1 MARGIGRRLAVQS
14 SAMTDIAHARK
25 AAGRDPKKFVDPDRT
40 ADGAPR
46 AVVAFSG
53 LETLWF
59 NTGTLCNLT
68 CTHCYME
75 SSPTNDRLVYLT
87 MNDVAAYLDEIV
99 ALRLATKEIGFTG
112 GEPFLNPDMLD
123 MLRGALG
130 AGFRVLVL
138 TNAMRPMQR
147 HKKALLALRES
158 YGSKLVVR
166 VSMDH
171 YGKALHDK
179 ERGDGTWEKTL
190 DGLKWLSRSGFAL
203 HVAGRTCWGEPV
215 DALREGYGRLF
226 RTHGIDVDATCAD
239 ALVLFP
245 EMDMAED
252 VPEITAACWDRLGVA
267 PDDIMCATSRM
278 VVKRKGAAHPVVQAC
293 TLIAHD
299 VAFEMGRSLQDA
311 AAPVKLKHP
320 HCARFCVLGGGSCS
334 HVS

>member
-1 MARGIGRRLAVQS
+1 MS
-14 SAMTDIAHARK
+14 DIAYARK
-25 AAGRDPKKFVDPDRT
+25 AAGLDPKKFDDPDRT
-40 ADGAPR
+40 ADGTSR

-87 MNDVAAYLDEIV
+87 MGDVAAYLDEIV
-99 ALRLATKEIGFTG
+99 ASWLATKEIGFTG
-112 GEPFLNPDMLD
+112 GEPFLNPDILE
-123 MLRGALG
+123 MLRAALA

-147 HKKALLALRES
+147 HKKALIALQET

-171 YGKALHDK
+171 YGKAFHDK

-190 DGLKWLSRSGFAL
+190 DGLKWLSRSGFTI
-203 HVAGRTCWGEPV
+203 HVAGRTCWGETT
-215 DALREGYGRLF
+215 DILREGYGRLF
-226 RTHGIDVDATCAD
+226 RAHGIDVDAACAD

-245 EMDMAED
+245 EMDMDED
-252 VPEITAACWDRLGVA
+252 VPEITEACWDRLGVA
-267 PDDIMCATSRM
+267 PGDIMCATSRM

-299 VAFEMGRSLQDA
+299 AVFEMGRSLQA
-311 AAPVKLKHP
+311 AASPVKLNHP
-320 HCARFCVLGGGSCS
+320 HCARFCVLGGASCS
-334 HVS
+334 RVS

>member
-1 MARGIGRRLAVQS
+1 MARGVGWRLALQS
-14 SAMTDIAHARK
+14 PAMTDIAYARK
-25 AAGRDPKKFVDPDRT
+25 AAGHDPKKFVDPDCT
-40 ADGAPR
+40 ADGTPR
-46 AVVAFSG
+46 AIVAFSG

-87 MNDVAAYLDEIV
+87 MGDVTAYLDEIV
-99 ALRLATKEIGFTG
+99 ASRLATKEIGFTG

-123 MLRGALG
+123 MLRAALA

-179 ERGDGTWEKTL
+179 ERGEGTWEKTL
-190 DGLKWLSRSGFAL
+190 DGLKWLSRSGFTL
-203 HVAGRTCWGEPV
+203 HVAGRTCWGETV

-226 RTHGIDVDATCAD
+226 RTHDIDIDATCAD

-245 EMDMAED
+245 EMDMEED
-252 VPEITAACWDRLGVA
+252 VPEITEACWDRLGIA
-267 PDDIMCATSRM
+267 PGDIMCATSRM

-299 VAFEMGRSLQDA
+299 NAFEMGRSLKA
-311 AAPVKLKHP
+311 AASPVKLNHP

-334 HVS
+334 HLS